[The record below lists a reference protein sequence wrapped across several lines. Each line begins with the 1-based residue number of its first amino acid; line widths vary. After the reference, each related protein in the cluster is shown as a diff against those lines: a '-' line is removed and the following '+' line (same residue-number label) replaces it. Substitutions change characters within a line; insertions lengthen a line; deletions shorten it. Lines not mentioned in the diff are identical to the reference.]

1 MHIYSTEI
9 SITQA
14 GLPTSS
20 VHAAADDV
28 TADLF
33 PDAQDVYS
41 RLDITKVPTQTAHY
55 VPPSCGSFQ
64 SSLAGALGGPHVYAY
79 PSTTPSARSPPHQSL
94 LTGTS
99 TAHYPFPTVNP
110 RDTLLQPN
118 TAGQLDSSHRR
129 TETHP
134 QRRNAIVP
142 PDEFAAAAK
151 AAAALSSRAAR
162 DKYKCPHCPFVQKA
176 RRKAD
181 LDRHVATHTGK
192 NEFVCRGVRAEKA
205 GVYEVPV
212 ELLDGSEWVGGC
224 GKTFSR
230 RDALARHIKNSAGRC
245 YGDASS
251 Q

>member
-1 MHIYSTEI
+1 MTH
-9 SITQA
+9 
-14 GLPTSS
+14 
-20 VHAAADDV
+20 
-28 TADLF
+28 
-33 PDAQDVYS
+33 
-41 RLDITKVPTQTAHY
+41 
-55 VPPSCGSFQ
+55 
-64 SSLAGALGGPHVYAY
+64 Y
-79 PSTTPSARSPPHQSL
+79 PSL
-94 LTGTS
+94 I
-99 TAHYPFPTVNP
+99 VNP
-110 RDTLLQPN
+110 QDTLLQLE
-118 TAGQLDSSHRR
+118 TAVRPSSSHRR
-129 TETHP
+129 TDTQP
-134 QRRNAIVP
+134 QRRNAIVS
-142 PDEFAAAAK
+142 PDEFAAAAE

-181 LDRHVATHTGK
+181 LDRHVATHAGK

-212 ELLDGSEWVGGC
+212 ELLEGSEWVGGC